1 MCNEKFT
8 HDHDKDTETRS
19 LFSGF
24 GCRIETSLA
33 FSHCQLYILSQKY
46 LTIDPTEY

>member
-24 GCRIETSLA
+24 RCRIETSLA
-33 FSHCQLYILSQKY
+33 FSNCQLYILSQKY
-46 LTIDPTEY
+46 LTIDPPEY